1 VETKN
6 GENVKLKLAHLSQD
20 RMLKY
25 SGNKTPTGSLSL
37 RLLLSKENIRK
48 SEGFIKTTG
57 KIP

>member
-1 VETKN
+1 LGPSNKCWPDDVVHIANSLRYT
-6 GENVKLKLAHLSQD
+6 LS
-20 RMLKY
+20 KVVI
-25 SGNKTPTGSLSL
+25 GSLSL

>member
-1 VETKN
+1 VN
-6 GENVKLKLAHLSQD
+6 LKLTHLSQD